1 MVKNRKKLKQKRV
14 FCENRTQ
21 RKWQKMT
28 VEKILKYIAKAGKDK
43 QARTSRQKDVLK
55 EIEKSK
61 LMNHL
66 FERER
71 ERVLCIDVNDG

>member
-43 QARTSRQKDVLK
+43 QAKRR
-55 EIEKSK
+55 
-61 LMNHL
+61 
-66 FERER
+66 FER
-71 ERVLCIDVNDG
+71 N

>member
-43 QARTSRQKDVLK
+43 QAKRR
-55 EIEKSK
+55 
-61 LMNHL
+61 
-66 FERER
+66 FERNWKVEINEPSIWER